1 MKVLDLQCAQRHIF
15 EGWFASEADFSSQF
29 DRGLVT
35 CPLCADA
42 NITKMLSA
50 PRLNLTTRRDAA
62 IPSADA
68 GLGPS
73 AASTTQAAWLALAK
87 HVMDH
92 TDDVGEK
99 FAEEARKIHYGEVKS
114 RAIRGQASL
123 EQTVSLLDEGIAV
136 APLVLPEVFKGP
148 LQ

>member
-1 MKVLDLQCAQRHIF
+1 MKVLDLQCARSHVF
-15 EGWFASEADFSSQF
+15 EGWFASETDFVNQC
-29 DRGLVT
+29 DLGLVT
-35 CPLCADA
+35 CPVCADA
-42 NITKMLSA
+42 SITKMLSA
-50 PRLNLTTRRDAA
+50 PRLNLMTRPDTSASTPGSVPGR
-62 IPSADA
+62 SAD
-68 GLGPS
+68 S
-73 AASTTQAAWLALAK
+73 AAQAAWLALAR

-92 TDDVGEK
+92 TDDVGEQ

-136 APLVLPEVFKGP
+136 VPLRLPDAFKGP